1 MDDKHKSFVLID
13 GESLFLCDQES
24 GPHRG
29 NHPTRR
35 RGNNV
40 AKKESGEKPVCQNKR
55 ARINYFIDETY
66 EAGIVLVGTEVKALR
81 DGRAN
86 LKDSYAMIRDDELFL
101 YDLHISPYTHGNRAN
116 HDPLRIRKLLMHKQE
131 IRRLYG
137 KSQERGLALIP
148 LRMYFRNGKVKVEI
162 GVGRGKKLYDKRE
175 DIKLKEDRRAIE
187 RGLRAKN
194 RDS

>member
-1 MDDKHKSFVLID
+1 MV
-13 GESLFLCDQES
+13 
-24 GPHRG
+24 
-29 NHPTRR
+29 
-35 RGNNV
+35 
-40 AKKESGEKPVCQNKR
+40 KKDTAEKPVCQNKR
-55 ARINYFIDETY
+55 ARMNYFIDETY

-86 LKDSYAMIRDDELFL
+86 LKESYALIREEELFL
-101 YDLHISPYTHGNRAN
+101 YDLHISPYSHGNRAN

-175 DIKLKEDRRAIE
+175 DIKLKEDRRDME

>member
-1 MDDKHKSFVLID
+1 MFDPSD
-13 GESLFLCDQES
+13 
-24 GPHRG
+24 
-29 NHPTRR
+29 RR
-35 RGNNV
+35 KDRKDNV
-40 AKKESGEKPVCQNKR
+40 AKKESGERPVCQNKR
-55 ARINYFIDETY
+55 ARVNYFIDETY

-86 LKDSYAMIRDDELFL
+86 LKDSYALIRDGELFL
-101 YDLHISPYTHGNRAN
+101 YDLHISPYSHGNRAN
-116 HDPLRIRKLLMHKQE
+116 HDPLRIRKLLLHKQE

-175 DIKLKEDRRAIE
+175 DIKLKEDRRDME

-194 RDS
+194 RDA

>member
-1 MDDKHKSFVLID
+1 M
-13 GESLFLCDQES
+13 
-24 GPHRG
+24 
-29 NHPTRR
+29 
-35 RGNNV
+35 
-40 AKKESGEKPVCQNKR
+40 AKKETAEKPICQNKR
-55 ARINYFIDETY
+55 ARMNYFIEETY
-66 EAGIVLVGTEVKALR
+66 EAGIALVGTEVKALR

-86 LKDSYAMIRDDELFL
+86 LKDSHASVRDGELYI

-116 HDPLRIRKLLMHKQE
+116 HEPLRVRKLLMHKRE

-175 DIKLKEDRRAIE
+175 DIRLKEDRRAME
-187 RGLRAKN
+187 RGLRGKN
-194 RDS
+194 REA

>member
-1 MDDKHKSFVLID
+1 M
-13 GESLFLCDQES
+13 
-24 GPHRG
+24 
-29 NHPTRR
+29 
-35 RGNNV
+35 
-40 AKKESGEKPVCQNKR
+40 AKKEAAEKPVCQNKR

-66 EAGIVLVGTEVKALR
+66 EAGIALVGTEVKSLR

-86 LKDSYAMIRDDELFL
+86 LKDSYAMIRDEEIFL
-101 YDLHISPYTHGNRAN
+101 YDLHISPYSHGNRAN

-162 GVGRGKKLYDKRE
+162 GIGRGKKLYDKRE
-175 DIKLKEDRRAIE
+175 DIKLKEDRRDME

>member
-1 MDDKHKSFVLID
+1 MAVPH
-13 GESLFLCDQES
+13 GEWKDRS
-24 GPHRG
+24 
-29 NHPTRR
+29 
-35 RGNNV
+35 NV
-40 AKKESGEKPVCQNKR
+40 AKKEAAGEKPIASNKR
-55 ARINYFIDETY
+55 ARMNYFIDETY
-66 EAGIVLVGTEVKALR
+66 EAGIALVGTEVKALR

-86 LKDSYAMIRDDELFL
+86 LKDGYALIKDDEIFL
-101 YDLHISPYTHGNRAN
+101 YDLHISPYSHGNREN
-116 HDPLRIRKLLMHKQE
+116 HPPLRVRKLLMHKRE

-148 LRMYFRNGKVKVEI
+148 LRMYFKNGKVKVEI

-175 DIKLKEDRRAIE
+175 DLRLKEDRRAIE

>member
-1 MDDKHKSFVLID
+1 L
-13 GESLFLCDQES
+13 
-24 GPHRG
+24 RG
-29 NHPTRR
+29 GGRTNS
-35 RGNNV
+35 V
-40 AKKESGEKPVCQNKR
+40 AKKESAEKPVCSNKR

-101 YDLHISPYTHGNRAN
+101 YGLHISPYTHGNRAN
-116 HDPLRIRKLLMHKQE
+116 HDPLRIRKLLLHKRE

-175 DIKLKEDRRAIE
+175 DIKLKEDRRAME